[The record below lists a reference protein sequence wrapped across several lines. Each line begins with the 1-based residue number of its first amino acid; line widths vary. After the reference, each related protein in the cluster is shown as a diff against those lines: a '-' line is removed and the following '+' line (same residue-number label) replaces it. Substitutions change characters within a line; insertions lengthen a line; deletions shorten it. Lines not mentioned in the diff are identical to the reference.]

1 MYQLTKL
8 AREKYSEVS
17 VGQTITADEIQVRE
31 TVDGQFKEVSILEIK
46 QGDEVMLHAG
56 GLFNLIKTSPV
67 RDIVERTADRAVF
80 TTQTSTYEIKKVPN
94 NG

>member
-1 MYQLTKL
+1 
-8 AREKYSEVS
+8 
-17 VGQTITADEIQVRE
+17 
-31 TVDGQFKEVSILEIK
+31 
-46 QGDEVMLHAG
+46 MLHAG